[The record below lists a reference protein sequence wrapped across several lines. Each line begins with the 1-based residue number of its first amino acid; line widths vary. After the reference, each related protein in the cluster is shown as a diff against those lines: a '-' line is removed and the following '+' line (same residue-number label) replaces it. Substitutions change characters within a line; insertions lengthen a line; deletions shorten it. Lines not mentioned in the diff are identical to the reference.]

1 VIILLKNI
9 LKIIFLSIFV
19 FLCTGCATI
28 DYTLSI
34 NKDNSA
40 TLEYLI
46 NIEET
51 EINIDIYSGIID
63 SIILDLEA
71 NEFVVERTTNQ
82 VKATKQISNILE
94 LDELDSLI
102 KANDMYIIKSE
113 KGIFATD
120 YIFDANIDLTGY
132 SKTAKE
138 LKLDKELKELLDIKF
153 NLNLPVKSS
162 DSNLGIGQT
171 KNLTWNLA
179 YGQENVIKA
188 GYSLINAEIVIIPIL
203 TIIIFAI
210 ILIVIKVTKSKK
222 ETIKF

>member
-1 VIILLKNI
+1 MKNI

-210 ILIVIKVTKSKK
+210 ILIVIKVIKSKK

>member
-1 VIILLKNI
+1 LLKNI

-34 NKDNSA
+34 NKDDSA

-46 NIEET
+46 SIEET
-51 EINIDIYSGIID
+51 EINIELYSEIVD

-71 NEFVVERTTNQ
+71 NEFLVERSQNEIR
-82 VKATKQISNILE
+82 ATKQIENVLE

-102 KANDMYIIKSE
+102 KANDMYIVNSE
-113 KGIFATD
+113 KGIFTTD
-120 YIFDANIDLTGY
+120 YVFDAKIDLTGY

-153 NLNLPVKSS
+153 NLNLPTKSS
-162 DSNLGIGQT
+162 DSNLETKQT
-171 KNLTWNLA
+171 KNLTWDLS
-179 YGQENVIKA
+179 YGEENVLYA
-188 GYSLINAEIVIIPIL
+188 TYSLVNAEVVIIPIL
-203 TIIIFAI
+203 TLIIFTI
-210 ILIVIKVTKSKK
+210 ILIVIKIMKDKK
-222 ETIKF
+222 QTIKF

>member
-1 VIILLKNI
+1 LLKNI

-210 ILIVIKVTKSKK
+210 ILIVIKVIKSKK

>member
-1 VIILLKNI
+1 MLKNI
-9 LKIIFLSIFV
+9 LKIIFLSIFA
-19 FLCTGCATI
+19 FLCTGCANI

-40 TLEYLI
+40 VLEYLI

-63 SIILDLEA
+63 SIILDLQA
-71 NEFVVERTTNQ
+71 NDFIVERTTNE
-82 VKATKQISNILE
+82 VKATKQIENILE

-102 KANDMYIIKSE
+102 KANDMYIVDSK
-113 KGIFATD
+113 KGIFTTD

-162 DSNLGIGQT
+162 DSNLEIENS
-171 KNLTWNLA
+171 KNLTWNLS
-179 YGQENVIKA
+179 YGEENVIKA
-188 GYSLINAEIVIIPIL
+188 EYSLINAEIVIIPIL
-203 TIIIFAI
+203 TLIIFAI
-210 ILIVIKVTKSKK
+210 ILIVIKVIKSRK

>member
-210 ILIVIKVTKSKK
+210 ILIVIKVIKSKK

>member
-1 VIILLKNI
+1 MLKNI

-210 ILIVIKVTKSKK
+210 ILIVIKVIKSKK

>member
-1 VIILLKNI
+1 LLKNI

-28 DYTLSI
+28 DYTLSV

-71 NEFVVERTTNQ
+71 NEFIVERTEYE
-82 VKATKQISNILE
+82 VKATKQIDNILE

-102 KANDMYIIKSE
+102 KANDMYIVKSE
-113 KGIFATD
+113 KGIFTTD

-132 SKTAKE
+132 SQTAKE

-162 DSNLGIGQT
+162 DSNLEIEQV
-171 KNLTWNLA
+171 KNLTWNLS
-179 YGQENVIKA
+179 YGEENVIYA
-188 GYSLINAEIVIIPIL
+188 TYSLINAEIMIIPIL
-203 TIIIFAI
+203 TVIIFAA
-210 ILIVIKVTKSKK
+210 ILIVIKIKK
-222 ETIKF
+222 DKKQTIKF

>member
-1 VIILLKNI
+1 MIILLKNI

-19 FLCTGCATI
+19 FICTGCATI

-46 NIEET
+46 NIEEV
-51 EINIDIYSGIID
+51 EINIDIYAKIID

-71 NEFVVERTTNQ
+71 NEFIVERTENQ
-82 VKATKQISNILE
+82 VKATKQIDNILE

-102 KANDMYIIKSE
+102 KANDMYIIESE
-113 KGIFATD
+113 KAFFTTD
-120 YIFDANIDLTGY
+120 YILDANIDLTGY

-162 DSNLGIGQT
+162 DSNLEIENS
-171 KNLTWNLA
+171 KKLTWNLS
-179 YGQENVIKA
+179 YGEENVIKA
-188 GYSLINAEIVIIPIL
+188 QYSLINAEIVIIPIL
-203 TIIIFAI
+203 AMIIFGI
-210 ILIVIKVTKSKK
+210 ILIVIKVIKSKK

>member
-1 VIILLKNI
+1 MIILLKNI
-9 LKIIFLSIFV
+9 LKIILLSIFV

-46 NIEET
+46 NIEEA
-51 EINIDIYSGIID
+51 EINIDIYAGIID

-71 NEFVVERTTNQ
+71 NEFVVERTENQ
-82 VKATKQISNILE
+82 VKATKQIDNILE

-102 KANDMYIIKSE
+102 KANDMYIIESE
-113 KGIFATD
+113 KAFFTTD
-120 YIFDANIDLTGY
+120 YILDANIDLTGY

-162 DSNLGIGQT
+162 DSNLEIENS
-171 KNLTWNLA
+171 KKITWNLS
-179 YGQENVIKA
+179 YGEENVIKA
-188 GYSLINAEIVIIPIL
+188 QYSLINAEIVIIPVL
-203 TIIIFAI
+203 TIIIFTI
-210 ILIVIKVTKSKK
+210 ILIVIKVIKSKK